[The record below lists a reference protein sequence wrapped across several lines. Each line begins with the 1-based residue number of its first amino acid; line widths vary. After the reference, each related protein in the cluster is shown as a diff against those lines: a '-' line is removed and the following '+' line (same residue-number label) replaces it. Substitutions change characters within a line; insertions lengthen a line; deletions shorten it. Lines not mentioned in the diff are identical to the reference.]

1 MAVARSAAQR
11 REGIELGVCGEH
23 GGDPDSIAF
32 FHRAGLDYVSC
43 SPYRLPIARV
53 AAAQAV
59 LADMKRVLVYGAGI
73 IGQIYG
79 ARLAQ
84 AGHDVTLLAH
94 GRTLGTLSES
104 GVTLRN
110 AGVVTHTPVRVVDSP
125 LGEPVPDVVFVTV
138 RRDQL
143 EDVIP
148 AVADLPAGRV
158 VFLLNLPGAVEVVRE
173 RVGAHRTV
181 FAFPGVGGRRQED
194 GTIDYVEVPQQK
206 TTVEGRGLEAPIV
219 DVLKSAGFPVEATSD
234 MAGWLATHAV
244 FVTAM
249 SAAILACGGDSV
261 ALADDPAQLAA
272 MVAAVREGFRA
283 LDRNGVNVTPA
294 PLKLLFTVVPR
305 FAAVRYWRKQLRG
318 PLGTVAIAPH
328 VRASRETELPMLCA
342 DVRRLVAGA
351 GPVPHL
357 ERLLDAVA
365 AAPPVAA

>member
-1 MAVARSAAQR
+1 MT
-11 REGIELGVCGEH
+11 
-23 GGDPDSIAF
+23 
-32 FHRAGLDYVSC
+32 
-43 SPYRLPIARV
+43 
-53 AAAQAV
+53 
-59 LADMKRVLVYGAGI
+59 RVLVYGAGI

-94 GRTLGTLSES
+94 GRTLQTLSES
-104 GVTLRN
+104 SVTLRT

-125 LGEPVPDVVFVTV
+125 LGEPVPDIVLVTV

-158 VFLLNLPGAVEVVRE
+158 VFLLNLPGALEVVRE

-181 FAFPGVGGRRQED
+181 FAFPGVGGRRQAD

-219 DVLKSAGFPVEATSD
+219 DVLKSAGFPVETTSD

-283 LDRNGVNVTPA
+283 LRSQRRDRDARAAEAAVHGRPPVRCGALLAQAAPRTARHRGHRAARPRLARDGAADAVRGRPA
-294 PLKLLFTVVPR
+294 PRRRRRAAATPR
-305 FAAVRYWRKQLRG
+305 APARWGGPAARAVLGGTRTRCDRYA
-318 PLGTVAIAPH
+318 TAPATTRRSSSDSTAPACSTTL
-328 VRASRETELPMLCA
+328 RASVE
-342 DVRRLVAGA
+342 
-351 GPVPHL
+351 
-357 ERLLDAVA
+357 A
-365 AAPPVAA
+365 ASMNVS

>member
-1 MAVARSAAQR
+1 MT
-11 REGIELGVCGEH
+11 
-23 GGDPDSIAF
+23 
-32 FHRAGLDYVSC
+32 
-43 SPYRLPIARV
+43 
-53 AAAQAV
+53 
-59 LADMKRVLVYGAGI
+59 RVLVYGAGV

-79 ARLAQ
+79 GRLAQ
-84 AGHDVTLLAH
+84 AGHDVTFLAH
-94 GRTLGTLSES
+94 GRTLES
-104 GVTLRN
+104 LRARGVALRT
-110 AGVVTHTPVRVVDSP
+110 AGATSQTAVRVVDSP
-125 LGEPVPDVVFVTV
+125 REEPVPDVILVTV
-138 RRDQL
+138 RRDQV
-143 EDVIP
+143 EDAIP
-148 AVADLPAGRV
+148 AIADLPARRV
-158 VFLLNLPGAVEVVRE
+158 VFLLNLPGDLDAVRE

-181 FAFPGVGGRRQED
+181 FAFPGVGGRREAD

-206 TTVEGRGLEAPIV
+206 TTVERRGLEAPIV
-219 DVLKSAGFPVEATSD
+219 ELLTSAGFPVDVTSD
-234 MAGWLATHAV
+234 MAGWLETHAV

-261 ALADDPAQLAA
+261 ALADDPVQLAA
-272 MVAAVREGFRA
+272 MVAGIREGFRA

-294 PLKLLFTVVPR
+294 PLKLLFTAVPR
-305 FAAVRYWRKQLRG
+305 FAAMRYWRKQLRG